1 MLDQKVIFVSGAAS
15 GIGRA
20 AVTLFRAYG
29 ALIIA
34 TDIDA
39 AGLESL
45 RSDSVFTQVTDIA
58 DSMQVETALSSG
70 LDRFGRLN
78 GAFNNAGTEGMGGK
92 MMPMTD
98 YPTQEFERV
107 SRINVGG
114 LWHCLKAQLAHLS
127 AGSAIV
133 NTCSVMGWRGAPGL
147 SAYVASKHA
156 VAGLTR
162 TAALEVAGQKIRVN
176 AVLPGPI
183 ETPMLTDR
191 GFKTNPEFR
200 DFAEQSN
207 PMRRLGTAEEVAEA
221 AAWLLSDKSS
231 YVTGHLLAVDG
242 GLGAA

>member
-1 MLDQKVIFVSGAAS
+1 MLENKVIFLSGAAS

-20 AVTLFRAYG
+20 AVTLFQDYG
-29 ALIIA
+29 AKIIA
-34 TDIDA
+34 VDIDA
-39 AGLESL
+39 GGLAPLASDTVMTEHVDISDASDLES
-45 RSDSVFTQVTDIA
+45 
-58 DSMQVETALSSG
+58 ALGKG
-70 LDRFGRLN
+70 LDRFGKLDC
-78 GAFNNAGTEGMGGK
+78 AFNNAGTEGMGGK
-92 MMPMTD
+92 MVPLST
-98 YPTQEFERV
+98 YPTDEFERV

-114 LWHCLKAQLAHLS
+114 LWHCLKAQLPHMKPGAS
-127 AGSAIV
+127 IV

-162 TAALEVAGQKIRVN
+162 TAALELAAQKIRVN

-183 ETPMLTDR
+183 ETPMLTER

-200 DFAEQSN
+200 AFAEQSN
-207 PMRRLGTAEEVAEA
+207 PMQRLGTPGEVAEA